1 MIHEVIVKKAAAR
14 EAAINEL
21 VAQAKINGTETDR
34 GYNML
39 HYDFN
44 LAPETTNRKQLLD
57 IGIKMPNID
66 KVPEDTLP
74 DLLRIVT
81 EGLAMYGIFLLHTNH
96 LTDAE
101 FYQRLYQIVDE
112 KVKEVVG
119 GDAGMHEYV
128 DLVGGSPENRDKFY
142 GDDPDINYKSLFKS
156 NRDSSLPR
164 PQNMDSKIHFSFEL

>member
-21 VAQAKINGTETDR
+21 IAQAEINGTETDR

-57 IGIKMPNID
+57 IGIKMPNI
-66 KVPEDTLP
+66 VPEDTLP

-101 FYQRLYQIVDE
+101 FYERLCQIVDE
-112 KVKEVVG
+112 NVKEVVG
-119 GDAGMHEYV
+119 GDSGMHEYV
-128 DLVGGSPENRDKFY
+128 DLVGGSPQNRDKFY

-164 PQNMDSKIHFSFEL
+164 PKDMDSKIHVSFEL

>member
-21 VAQAKINGTETDR
+21 ISQAEINGTETDR

-66 KVPEDTLP
+66 KIPEDTLL

-101 FYQRLYQIVDE
+101 FYEKLCQIVDE
-112 KVKEVVG
+112 GVKEVVG
-119 GDAGMHEYV
+119 GDSGMHEYI
-128 DLVGGSPENRDKFY
+128 DLVGGSPKDRNKFY
-142 GDDPDINYKSLFKS
+142 GDNSSLRRSLFKS
-156 NRDSSLPR
+156 NRDSSLPK
-164 PQNMDSKIHFSFEL
+164 PKDMNSKMHVSFEL